1 MAKFGS
7 SNVHE
12 GDGAYIQMIAKIQDI
27 KAAPHHGQKRL
38 VVREHGK
45 VHQQAV
51 IDIDMSAMR
60 DIEEDETY
68 VFNVK
73 EKDGSRY
80 GYQRKKLTSFKAYHC
95 DEAPGEFTATTL
107 TEQQF
112 SRFAGANRLKAPAVG
127 QRRSVAFRGGPLSAN

>member
-1 MAKFGS
+1 MAKFGGGM
-7 SNVHE
+7 NVHE

-60 DIEEDETY
+60 DVEEDTTY

-73 EKDGSRY
+73 EKDDSRY
-80 GYQRKKLTSFKAYHC
+80 GYQRKKLTNFKAYSC
-95 DEAPGEFTATTL
+95 DEQPDEFTATTL

-112 SRFAGANRLKAPAVG
+112 SRFGGEGRLKTG
-127 QRRSVAFRGGPLSAN
+127 KRTKF

>member
-1 MAKFGS
+1 LAKFGG
-7 SNVHE
+7 SNSFE
-12 GDGAYIQMIAKIQDI
+12 GDGAYTQMIAKIQDM

-60 DIEEDETY
+60 DLEEGETY
-68 VFNVK
+68 VFSVK
-73 EKDGSRY
+73 EKDDSRY
-80 GYQRKKLTSFKAYHC
+80 GYQRKKMTSFKAYHC
-95 DEAPGEFTATTL
+95 DDAPEEFTATTL

-112 SRFAGANRLKAPAVG
+112 SRFGGASRLKDG
-127 QRRSVAFRGGPLSAN
+127 KRTKF